1 MMSEPLLTPQFS
13 SFGRW
18 VVFMQT
24 MFQDGFYSR
33 MKCLVEIS
41 LTGLESSS
49 SYFEDETLDGFV
61 LFDKFQAIP
70 DTQLL

>member
-18 VVFMQT
+18 VVLMQT
-24 MFQDGFYSR
+24 MFRDGFYSK
-33 MKCLVEIS
+33 MKYLAEIS
-41 LTGLESSS
+41 LTGLESSF
-49 SYFEDETLDGFV
+49 SYFEDETLGGFV